1 MTLLDDL
8 TATHWHVSQ
17 AAHAGVPPHR
27 RLEIAAMTDPV
38 SINAMI
44 DRLETARNQARHFAL
59 DDEDKG
65 SDFDRANKLR
75 RAASN
80 GSDYVVAGLATA
92 LDDLFHLAHEAQATI
107 RALQREVARKDAE
120 IAAERSRVVRDY
132 KTGHRNVTRA
142 GVNWQQEP
150 TP

>member
-1 MTLLDDL
+1 MSDLANRLAATLRHLPTD
-8 TATHWHVSQ
+8 
-17 AAHAGVPPHR
+17 AAPHR
-27 RLEIAAMTDPV
+27 RLEIARMTVLTDPDHV
-38 SINAMI
+38 RAII
-44 DRLETARNQARHFAL
+44 DRLESARNQARHFAL

-120 IAAERSRVVRDY
+120 IARLKDQLAAVR
-132 KTGHRNVTRA
+132 
-142 GVNWQQEP
+142 Q
-150 TP
+150 